1 MNDQARMSNDEG
13 NSNDET
19 QKKRRALSLLSKT
32 RLFAAPRHCP
42 RPELAEAHLAAS
54 SFRMREFEDEPS
66 SGSLAGSLLV
76 AHPSMLDPNF
86 RRTVLFVSEHD
97 PGEGALGVII
107 NRPLDRQVADLVTET
122 PPEDLAEVPVFLGGP
137 VGKNQ
142 LMFAAFE
149 WHKSGGLKLNQKVGS
164 KETSDAVDQTKIIT
178 VCAFVGYA
186 GWGAGQLESEMKQKA
201 WLRQKAN
208 PSALKLERLPNLW
221 FDIMRSLGPWYKML
235 AAAPDD
241 PSLN

>member
-1 MNDQARMSNDEG
+1 MRDVDDG
-13 NSNDET
+13 
-19 QKKRRALSLLSKT
+19 
-32 RLFAAPRHCP
+32 P
-42 RPELAEAHLAAS
+42 AS
-54 SFRMREFEDEPS
+54 R
-66 SGSLAGSLLV
+66 SLAGSLLV
-76 AHPSMLDPNF
+76 AHPNMLDPNF
-86 RRTVLFVSEHD
+86 RRTVLFISEHD

-107 NRPLDRQVADLVTET
+107 NRPLDRQVADLVSEE
-122 PPEDLAEVPVFLGGP
+122 PPAGLAEVPVFLGGP

-149 WHKSGGLKLNQKVGS
+149 WHQSEGLKLNHDFAS
-164 KETSDAVDQTKIIT
+164 KETGDATDRKKIIT
-178 VCAFVGYA
+178 TCAFVGYA

-201 WLRQKAN
+201 WLLQKAN
-208 PSALKLERLPNLW
+208 PSVLKLDRLPNLW